1 MYQTN
6 GLHFFFS
13 NIRERS
19 TGNSIF
25 TVLILL
31 VHFSEQFSIKILFQS
46 SLFSMIPLIDDI
58 CDLLFLSCFSR

>member
-6 GLHFFFS
+6 GLRIFFS

-58 CDLLFLSCFSR
+58 CDLLFLSCFSH